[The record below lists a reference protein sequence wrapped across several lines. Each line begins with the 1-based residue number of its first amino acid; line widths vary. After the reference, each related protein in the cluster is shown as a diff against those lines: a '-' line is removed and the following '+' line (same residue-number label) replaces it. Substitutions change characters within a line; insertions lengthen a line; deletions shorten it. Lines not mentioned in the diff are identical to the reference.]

1 MRGRYSFFFSSTNL
15 GYTPIAGLIQSIL
28 FKNREF
34 LIRIILFEIQI
45 IPLVNRIN
53 LFEIRN
59 KKIGKMLPILTEIK
73 RKNHRR
79 ERERNNF
86 FAGIEIYHY

>member
-1 MRGRYSFFFSSTNL
+1 MIGRYSFYLSSTTL
-15 GYTPIAGLIQSIL
+15 GFTPIAGLIQNIL

-34 LIRIILFEIQI
+34 LIRSILFEIQI

-59 KKIGKMLPILTEIK
+59 KKIVKMLPILTEIK

-79 ERERNNF
+79 ERETIFCR
-86 FAGIEIYHY
+86 H